1 MKSLPL
7 LKFKDEAAYLAPE
20 GLDEIKSLQGPFCP
34 IIFIGDGRSG
44 KSYLASRLLNVDGVF
59 ESSDSADPVTEGV
72 DMIMVPTRTLLDP
85 TDTSTPDGGKED
97 EQLLVLDCE
106 GGNNAMAAIRTL
118 VNVFGIVLGT
128 VVVFVANGMATEQ
141 ALQNLNASLAARSL
155 IRLDGNSQLPT
166 QDLVFVVNKNTLRY
180 DTSALEKI
188 LDQKYA
194 DPGRQELRE
203 TVRTAFPRRVF
214 FAVPLMGMPDFEPA
228 VGRLRGHL
236 VEARRSLLVGGV
248 SLSGTQLAG
257 LLGLLVSEIRK
268 TNEVSFPSMKRCVI
282 FDGFLAPLVNKL
294 ADDVRAALPQLEDYD
309 PELSSRDPREMM
321 VSRFDEASAHLGHEA
336 MLRDEA
342 RALLRERLDVLWR
355 EVEMTNEAFGNE
367 VFFVAQEEREALVS
381 SKKLPVRQRGLLK
394 KFVVTLQT
402 LNVESRAVV
411 HKKRGGDPECSDWT
425 FTMRT
430 VQRLEESAFES
441 LNKLPIMKGHLFK
454 HSPSV
459 LRSMLRFMN
468 GHQQTRICI
477 LKEGHFVWWESE
489 AALTGGSANGCINFF
504 VHCAQIEAD
513 AGDPATFTIRPSAQV
528 GGWEMADNCFT
539 GGATRAFHFDASTC
553 EVTRDDWV
561 EAIRQHIEFADLARG
576 QLGSTRL
583 LDSIRIYRPTVA
595 DVEGNM

>member
-7 LKFKDEAAYLAPE
+7 LKFKDETAYLAPE
-20 GLDEIKSLQGPFCP
+20 GLDEIKQLQGHICP

-44 KSYLASRLLNVDGVF
+44 KSYLASRLLDIDDVF
-59 ESSDSADPVTEGV
+59 VSSDSADPVTEGV
-72 DMIMVPTRTLLDP
+72 DMIMVPTRTLLGP
-85 TDTSTPDGGKED
+85 TDTNTLDGVQD
-97 EQLLVLDCE
+97 EQILVLDCE

-128 VVVFVANGMATEQ
+128 VVVFVANGMATEA
-141 ALQNLNASLAARSL
+141 ALQNMNASLAARSL

-188 LDQKYA
+188 LDQKYD

-203 TVRTAFPRRVF
+203 VVRSAFPRRDF

-236 VEARRSLLVGGV
+236 VEARRPLVVGGV
-248 SLSGTQLAG
+248 SVSGTQLAG
-257 LLGLLVSEIRK
+257 LLNLLVSEIRK

-294 ADDVRAALPQLEDYD
+294 ADDFRAALPQLDDYD
-309 PELSSRDPREMM
+309 PELSSRDSREMV
-321 VSRFDEASAHLGHEA
+321 VSSFNEASAHLAHEA

-342 RALLRERLDVLWR
+342 RALLQERLGVLWR
-355 EVEMTNEAFGNE
+355 EVEMANEAFGNE

-381 SKKLPVRQRGLLK
+381 SRKLPVRQRGLLK
-394 KFVVTLQT
+394 KIVVMLQT

-430 VQRLEESAFES
+430 IQRLEESAFES
-441 LNKLPIMKGHLFK
+441 LNKLPIIKGHLYK
-454 HSPSV
+454 HSPSM
-459 LRSMLRFMN
+459 LRSMLRFMS

-504 VHCAQIEAD
+504 VHRAQIEAD
-513 AGDPATFTIRPSAQV
+513 EDPATFTIRPSAQV
-528 GGWEMADNCFT
+528 GRWEMADNCFT
-539 GGATRAFHFDASTC
+539 GGATRTFHFDASTC

-561 EAIRQHIEFADLARG
+561 EAIRQHIEFADLARE
-576 QLGSTRL
+576 QLGTTRL

-595 DVEGNM
+595 DIEGVM